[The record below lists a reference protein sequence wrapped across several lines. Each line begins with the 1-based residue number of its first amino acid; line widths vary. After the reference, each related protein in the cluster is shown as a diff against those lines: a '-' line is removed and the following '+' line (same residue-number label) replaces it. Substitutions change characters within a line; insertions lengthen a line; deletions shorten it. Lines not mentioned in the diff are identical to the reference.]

1 MGAYIKAIS
10 YYLPEQV
17 VTNEDLVSEFPE
29 WSVEK
34 VAAKVGVNV
43 RHVAAVGETA
53 GDMAEKAAKKLFEE
67 YSIDSKDIDFLLL
80 CTQSSD
86 YYCAHYKKC
95 SDVLFLLIRRKVII
109 YGKTDTWR

>member
-53 GDMAEKAAKKLFEE
+53 GDMPKRQQRN
-67 YSIDSKDIDFLLL
+67 FLKN
-80 CTQSSD
+80 T
-86 YYCAHYKKC
+86 
-95 SDVLFLLIRRKVII
+95 LLIQRILIFYCFVRKVLII
-109 YGKTDTWR
+109 ICRPQLVYYNID

>member
-43 RHVAAVGETA
+43 RQVAAVGENSRRY
-53 GDMAEKAAKKLFEE
+53 GRKRQQRN
-67 YSIDSKDIDFLLL
+67 FLKN
-80 CTQSSD
+80 T
-86 YYCAHYKKC
+86 
-95 SDVLFLLIRRKVII
+95 LLIQRILIFYCFVRKVLII
-109 YGKTDTWR
+109 ICRPQLVYYNID

>member
-53 GDMAEKAAKKLFEE
+53 GDMAEKAAKKLWLPRSEE
-67 YSIDSKDIDFLLL
+67 HTSEL
-80 CTQSSD
+80 QS
-86 YYCAHYKKC
+86 H
-95 SDVLFLLIRRKVII
+95 
-109 YGKTDTWR
+109 

>member
-67 YSIDSKDIDFLLL
+67 YSIVLIF
-80 CTQSSD
+80 
-86 YYCAHYKKC
+86 YCF
-95 SDVLFLLIRRKVII
+95 VRKVLII
-109 YGKTDTWR
+109 ICRPQLVYYNID